1 MRARAVLTVERGAGG
16 RSVVRELRSQSP
28 LSLVPRRGTAAATD
42 AAVTVHMVGS
52 ASTPLAGDDVELDV
66 RVGPGAA
73 LVLTG
78 VAAAV
83 ALPGTDRPSSLTLR
97 VTIGEDGS
105 LQYLPEPTVIT
116 ARAHHHTLLH
126 ALLHPTARLRAREVL
141 VAGRANEPSGRYRGT
156 VRVEETGER
165 RSRSLGMSESAV
177 RSSGAAGAAASV
189 THDPLSER
197 APRSLGMSGGAVR
210 SPIPL
215 LHQTQELGD
224 PELQGS
230 AAHLA
235 GRRVLGTEVLLW
247 GADGE
252 AAAGSWWSLTPLA
265 VRGSLATA
273 VGPDAVST
281 QRALAEAVAAHPG
294 WTAEVLTAPH
304 PVSERHSRSLDVSDS
319 AVRSSGS
326 DRAHLEA
333 P

>member
-28 LSLVPRRGTAAATD
+28 LSLVPRRGTAAAAD
-42 AAVTVHMVGS
+42 PAVTVHMVGS
-52 ASTPLAGDDVELDV
+52 ASTPRAGDDVELDV
-66 RVGPGAA
+66 RIGPGAA

-97 VTIGEDGS
+97 FTVEEGAS
-105 LQYLPEPTVIT
+105 VQYLPEPTVVT

-126 ALLHPTARLRAREVL
+126 VVLDPTARLRAREVL
-141 VAGRANEPSGRYRGT
+141 VAGRAGEPSGRYRGT
-156 VRVEETGER
+156 VRVGE
-165 RSRSLGMSESAV
+165 
-177 RSSGAAGAAASV
+177 AGRV
-189 THDPLSER
+189 
-197 APRSLGMSGGAVR
+197 
-210 SPIPL
+210 L

-224 PELQGS
+224 AVLQES
-230 AAHLA
+230 SAHLA

-252 AAAGSWWSLTPLA
+252 AATGSWWSLTPLA

-294 WTAEVLTAPH
+294 WAAEVLGGAAP
-304 PVSERHSRSLDVSDS
+304 
-319 AVRSSGS
+319 
-326 DRAHLEA
+326 LEI

>member
-1 MRARAVLTVERGAGG
+1 MHARAVLTVERGAGG

-28 LSLVPRRGTAAATD
+28 LSLVPRRGTAAAAD
-42 AAVTVHMVGS
+42 PGVTVHMVGS

-66 RVGPGAA
+66 HVRPGAD

-78 VAAAV
+78 LAAAV
-83 ALPGTDRPSSLTLR
+83 ALPGTDRPSSLTIR
-97 VTIGEDGS
+97 VGLDEGAS

-116 ARAHHHTLLH
+116 ARAHHRTLLH
-126 ALLHPTARLRAREVL
+126 VQLHPTARLRAREVL
-141 VAGRANEPSGRYRGT
+141 VAGRAGEPSGRYRGT
-156 VRVEETGER
+156 VRIEETGER
-165 RSRSLGMSESAV
+165 PSRSPGMRE
-177 RSSGAAGAAASV
+177 
-189 THDPLSER
+189 
-197 APRSLGMSGGAVR
+197 GAVR
-210 SPIPL
+210 ATPL

-224 PELQGS
+224 AALQDS

-247 GADGE
+247 GEDGE
-252 AAAGSWWSLTPLA
+252 AAAGSWWSLAPLA

-294 WTAEVLTAPH
+294 WTAGTVH
-304 PVSERHSRSLDVSDS
+304 DS
-319 AVRSSGS
+319 AVRAPGTHGS
-326 DRAHLEA
+326 AVRAAGTRTEA

>member
-1 MRARAVLTVERGAGG
+1 MHARAVLTVERGAGG
-16 RSVVRELRSQSP
+16 RTVVRELRSQSP
-28 LSLVPRRGTAAATD
+28 LSLVPRRGTAAAAD
-42 AAVTVHMVGS
+42 LAVTVHMVGS

-66 RVGPGAA
+66 RVGPGAD

-97 VTIGEDGS
+97 FTVAEDAS
-105 LQYLPEPTVIT
+105 VQYLPEPTVVT

-126 ALLHPTARLRAREVL
+126 ARLHPTARLRAREVL
-141 VAGRANEPSGRYRGT
+141 VAGRAGEPSGRYRGT
-156 VRVEETGER
+156 VRIEESGER
-165 RSRSLGMSESAV
+165 PSRSPDMSESAV
-177 RSSGAAGAAASV
+177 R
-189 THDPLSER
+189 TR
-197 APRSLGMSGGAVR
+197 
-210 SPIPL
+210 PL

-224 PELQGS
+224 AVLQGS

-247 GADGE
+247 GEDGE

-273 VGPDAVST
+273 VGPDAVSA

-294 WTAEVLTAPH
+294 WTAATLHKRPA
-304 PVSERHSRSLDVSDS
+304 RSPGTSGT
-319 AVRSSGS
+319 AVR
-326 DRAHLEA
+326 ALAEEA

>member
-42 AAVTVHMVGS
+42 PTATVHMVGS
-52 ASTPLAGDDVELDV
+52 ASTPLAGDDVELTV
-66 RVGPGAA
+66 HVGAGAA

-83 ALPGTDRPSSLTLR
+83 ALPGVDRPSSLTLR
-97 VTIGEDGS
+97 LTVEEGGS
-105 LQYLPEPTVIT
+105 VQYLPEPTVIT

-126 ALLHPTARLRAREVL
+126 ARLHPTARLRVREVL
-141 VAGRANEPSGRYRGT
+141 VGGRAGEPSGRYRGT
-156 VRVEETGER
+156 VRVEETAAAHD
-165 RSRSLGMSESAV
+165 SAV
-177 RSSGAAGAAASV
+177 RAVGGEFGGDPGSV
-189 THDPLSER
+189 HD
-197 APRSLGMSGGAVR
+197 GAVR
-210 SPIPL
+210 AVGLHRSAVRAVPL

-224 PELQGS
+224 ALLQGS
-230 AAHLA
+230 SAHLA

-247 GADGE
+247 GEDGE

-265 VRGSLATA
+265 LRGSLATA

-281 QRALAEAVAAHPG
+281 QRALAAAVAAHPG
-294 WTAEVLTAPH
+294 WTAATVH
-304 PVSERHSRSLDVSDS
+304 GS
-319 AVRSSGS
+319 AVRAVGPHKSAVG
-326 DRAHLEA
+326 AATETHQEA

>member
-1 MRARAVLTVERGAGG
+1 MHARAVLTVERAAGG

-28 LSLVPRRGTAAATD
+28 LSLVPRRGTAAAAD
-42 AAVTVHMVGS
+42 PAVTVHMVGS

-66 RVGPGAA
+66 RVGPGAD

-97 VTIGEDGS
+97 FTLAESASV
-105 LQYLPEPTVIT
+105 QYLPEPTVVT

-126 ALLHPTARLRAREVL
+126 ARLHPTARLRAREVL
-141 VAGRANEPSGRYRGT
+141 VAGRVGEASGRYRGT
-156 VRVEETGER
+156 VRIEESAGR
-165 RSRSLGMSESAV
+165 PSRSPRPSGRAV
-177 RSSGAAGAAASV
+177 
-189 THDPLSER
+189 
-197 APRSLGMSGGAVR
+197 
-210 SPIPL
+210 PL

-224 PELQGS
+224 AVLQGS
-230 AAHLA
+230 AAHLG

-247 GADGE
+247 GEDGE

-273 VGPDAVST
+273 VGPDAVTT

-294 WTAEVLTAPH
+294 WTAGALHE
-304 PVSERHSRSLDVSDS
+304 S
-319 AVRSSGS
+319 AVRAGTGP
-326 DRAHLEA
+326 LEA
-333 P
+333 SICADSTTSGPPAGRLLRRGDR